1 MQSERDAIIHQAI
14 QTKDITDQP
23 FNLSEL
29 EHALQP
35 KKDTAPGDDDCTYS
49 MIRQASTMFKLEYL
63 KLCNLSLSTGRLP
76 KRWKTVKL
84 VPIPK
89 KDGSFR
95 PISLITVL
103 SKVCEKMVLQ
113 RLRGPVNMYSLGFR
127 SNVGT
132 QDAIATVVSHITRG
146 DAFRKKHS
154 AALVLIDVE
163 KAFEMVSP
171 TVVLQVLAKAGI
183 VGILLNLIKSF
194 LTERR
199 GRVQFQN
206 ELSSSMDFKNGT
218 PQGSCLSP
226 TIFSY
231 VINCLLDQK
240 LPASVQ
246 QVAYADDLALSCVHT
261 NKEN

>member
-1 MQSERDAIIHQAI
+1 
-14 QTKDITDQP
+14 
-23 FNLSEL
+23 
-29 EHALQP
+29 
-35 KKDTAPGDDDCTYS
+35 
-49 MIRQASTMFKLEYL
+49 MIRQAPTMSKLEYL
-63 KLCNLSLSTGRLP
+63 KLCNLSLRTGRLP

-103 SKVCEKMVLQ
+103 SKVCERMVLQ
-113 RLRGPVNMYSLGFR
+113 RLRWNAHPVNMYSLGFR

-183 VGILLNLIKSF
+183 VGNLLNWIKSF
-194 LTERR
+194 LTERM

-206 ELSSSMDFKNGT
+206 ELSSSMDFKNRT

-240 LPASVQ
+240 TPGIRTASGICRRLGSIMC
-246 QVAYADDLALSCVHT
+246 AYKQGKIDH
-261 NKEN
+261 

>member
-1 MQSERDAIIHQAI
+1 
-14 QTKDITDQP
+14 
-23 FNLSEL
+23 
-29 EHALQP
+29 
-35 KKDTAPGDDDCTYS
+35 
-49 MIRQASTMFKLEYL
+49 MIRQAPTMFKLEYL
-63 KLCNLSLSTGRLP
+63 KLCNLLLRTGRLP

-84 VPIPK
+84 VSIPK

-95 PISLITVL
+95 PTLLITVL

-113 RLRGPVNMYSLGFR
+113 RLRWNARPVNMYSLGFR

-183 VGILLNLIKSF
+183 VRNLLN
-194 LTERR
+194 
-199 GRVQFQN
+199 
-206 ELSSSMDFKNGT
+206 
-218 PQGSCLSP
+218 
-226 TIFSY
+226 
-231 VINCLLDQK
+231 
-240 LPASVQ
+240 
-246 QVAYADDLALSCVHT
+246 
-261 NKEN
+261 